1 MSIESL
7 LFAASVFFF
16 LAAGFFGL
24 VFIAIFIR
32 PRVFMGVSLPVSAV
46 VFLLSPIDALIIFAT
61 LSIACLSCHCHRALA
76 NL

>member
-32 PRVFMGVSLPVSAV
+32 PRVFMSVNLAVSAI
-46 VFLLSPIDALIIFAT
+46 VFLFSPIDALIAFAV
-61 LSIACLSCHCHRALA
+61 LSFACLSCQCRRALA
-76 NL
+76 G